1 MCLDVHFSMAISHHF
16 FQKDYFFENGEA
28 MGSGHFAFGIFIY
41 NAMQYSM
48 FLLLQGKK
56 KHSSTIIDIM
66 RELASGGLHIV
77 SHP

>member
-1 MCLDVHFSMAISHHF
+1 
-16 FQKDYFFENGEA
+16 

-56 KHSSTIIDIM
+56 HSSTIIDIM